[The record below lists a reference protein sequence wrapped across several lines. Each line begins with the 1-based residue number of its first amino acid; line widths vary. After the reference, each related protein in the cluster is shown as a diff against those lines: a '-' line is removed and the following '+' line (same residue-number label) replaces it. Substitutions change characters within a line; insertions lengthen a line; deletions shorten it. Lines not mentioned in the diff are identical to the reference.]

1 MARIPILKDPGQL
14 STGNQTQQTPN
25 LPAVTNASLGKALG
39 NIGEMAMDISE
50 KAKRADDVTKLTEA
64 SMAMNKAQM
73 DFATFQQQN
82 PDEKQW
88 LPKWQEIQT
97 GLQQQF
103 NSTELTPEARLQ
115 LSERLSSWGTRGTI
129 SVQADAFRQTG
140 ARMDAVI
147 KTAELNADYPTAYQ
161 AVDDAVAAG
170 TKTKEEGDLMKAQL
184 GKSQKNTNW
193 NTYLTQ
199 KERLAAKSNRTM
211 KGLAELE
218 GYLQTAKESMPPE
231 QYQLEIDNLNDAK
244 EELAVQLD
252 TENEPEF
259 VIKALDYKDANGNFT
274 YAPNLESLQQREAMK
289 NQAIARIE
297 GLQMQ
302 EQRSVMNGI
311 LNGSI
316 QNMKQ
321 ADAMMPRSDNVNK
334 SKIQSIFDKK
344 PPTQYEAS
352 MLLRALEK
360 AVDSYDPTN
369 DPRDEKTFNI
379 VDTINRLNLYDEK
392 LTSNLRE
399 KFYKKQ
405 QDRTPPTPLEGEIT
419 NHKKFL
425 DYIYEPKLK
434 ALMDEDTKEV
444 SPENQPEFRKLL
456 SDRDQNILNYE
467 RMVKSGEI
475 KTANEA
481 RDFSIKSLS
490 DPYANEVMDYFRR
503 PLELSPEESARVE
516 KQRLSK

>member
-73 DFATFQQQN
+73 DFATFQQDN

-97 GLQQQF
+97 SLQQQF
-103 NSTELTPEARLQ
+103 NAAEVTPDAREHLNYR
-115 LSERLSSWGTRGTI
+115 LSEWSTRGTI
-129 SVQADAFRQTG
+129 SVQSQAFKQTGQRMEQSIDNAIDSKNFNGARQAVKDAKDNNLVLPEWADAKNNQINNKEKDTAWNAYLNQRENL
-140 ARMDAVI
+140 ADP
-147 KTAELNADYPTAYQ
+147 KTRTADTISKLELALE
-161 AVDDAVAAG
+161 VA
-170 TKTKEEGDLMKAQL
+170 KP
-184 GKSQKNTNW
+184 
-193 NTYLTQ
+193 
-199 KERLAAKSNRTM
+199 
-211 KGLAELE
+211 
-218 GYLQTAKESMPPE
+218 SMTPE
-231 QYQLEIDNLNDAK
+231 QYQKESDNLNDMK
-244 EELAVQLD
+244 DEVFVYSEIQ
-252 TENEPEF
+252 NNPERA
-259 VIKALDYKDANGNFT
+259 IEMMKNKDF
-274 YAPNLESLQQREAMK
+274 APHLNAPQQREKMINYAR
-289 NQAIARIE
+289 ARIE
-297 GLQMQ
+297 DMQLQ

-321 ADAMMPRSDNVNK
+321 AEIIMPRSDDVSK

-503 PLELSPEESARVE
+503 PLNLSSEESARVE